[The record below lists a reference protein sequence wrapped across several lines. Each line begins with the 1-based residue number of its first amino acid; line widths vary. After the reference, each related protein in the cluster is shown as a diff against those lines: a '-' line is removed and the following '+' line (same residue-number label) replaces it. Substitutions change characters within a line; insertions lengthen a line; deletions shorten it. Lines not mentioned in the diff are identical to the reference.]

1 MRITDDRYSRDTA
14 RMNLAIRLIRL
25 EARTRTIRRWTGLS
39 DDRIRK
45 LYRSYLRDSK
55 TSVRRHRGKSP
66 QRSSVFLGT
75 GRAARHATALASLL
89 SAIGALPA
97 AAATQAAATAAN
109 KDHGW
114 RPALSGDLVC
124 DAYEAYCS
132 LLPSREI
139 GFEHAVLLASALSS
153 GRDLRL
159 AGCRFCASPVLAEA
173 VSLRPPVCDR
183 CTPRDD
189 ERPQRPG
196 AAKLGHPASPPTW
209 LLNANAAIRSPDPTS
224 TGAPKSAKRLTGSSA
239 RDPTMRRDS

>member
-25 EARTRTIRRWTGLS
+25 EARTRTIHRWTGLS

-45 LYRSYLRDSK
+45 LYRSYLRDNQA
-55 TSVRRHRGKSP
+55 SVRRHRGKSP

-75 GRAARHATALASLL
+75 GRTARHATALASLL

-97 AAATQAAATAAN
+97 PTN
-109 KDHGW
+109 KDRGG

-159 AGCRFCASPVLAEA
+159 VGCRFCASPVLAEA
-173 VSLRPPVCDR
+173 VSLRLPVCER
-183 CTPRDD
+183 CAPRDE
-189 ERPQRPG
+189 ERPPRPG
-196 AAKLGHPASPPTW
+196 AARIGHPASPPAW
-209 LLNANAAIRSPDPTS
+209 LLNANAPIRSPDRTL
-224 TGAPKSAKRLTGSSA
+224 TGAPTSARQSTGSSA
-239 RDPTMRRDS
+239 PDPTVRRDS

>member
-45 LYRSYLRDSK
+45 LYRSCLRDSK
-55 TSVRRHRGKSP
+55 SSVRRHRGKSP
-66 QRSSVFLGT
+66 QRSSVCLGT
-75 GRAARHATALASLL
+75 GRAVRHATALASLL

-97 AAATQAAATAAN
+97 PAN
-109 KDHGW
+109 KDRGA
-114 RPALSGDLVC
+114 RLALSGDLVC
-124 DAYEAYCS
+124 NAYEAYCS

-139 GFEHAVLLASALSS
+139 GFEHVILLASALSS

-173 VSLRPPVCDR
+173 VGLRPPVCER

-189 ERPQRPG
+189 ERPLRPG
-196 AAKLGHPASPPTW
+196 AAKLGHPASPLTW
-209 LLNANAAIRSPDPTS
+209 LLNANAPIRSPDRTS
-224 TGAPKSAKRLTGSSA
+224 TGAPTNATRPTGLSA
-239 RDPTMRRDS
+239 RDPTAPRDS

>member
-55 TSVRRHRGKSP
+55 SSVRRHRGKSP

-97 AAATQAAATAAN
+97 PAN
-109 KDHGW
+109 KDRGA

-139 GFEHAVLLASALSS
+139 GFEHAILLASALSS

-159 AGCRFCASPVLAEA
+159 ADCRFCASPVLAEA
-173 VSLRPPVCDR
+173 VGLRLPVCER

-189 ERPQRPG
+189 ERPLRPG

-209 LLNANAAIRSPDPTS
+209 LLNANAPIRSPDPTL
-224 TGAPKSAKRLTGSSA
+224 TGAPTSAKRPTGLSA
-239 RDPTMRRDS
+239 RDPTARRDS

>member
-55 TSVRRHRGKSP
+55 AAVRRHRGKSP

-89 SAIGALPA
+89 SAIGALP
-97 AAATQAAATAAN
+97 TPTN
-109 KDHGW
+109 KDLIG

-139 GFEHAVLLASALSS
+139 GFEHAILLASVLSS

-173 VSLRPPVCDR
+173 VSLRPPVCER

-196 AAKLGHPASPPTW
+196 AAKLSHPASPPTW
-209 LLNANAAIRSPDPTS
+209 LLNANAPIRSPDPTS
-224 TGAPKSAKRLTGSSA
+224 SGAPTSAKRPTGSSA
-239 RDPTMRRDS
+239 RGPIVRHDS

>member
-14 RMNLAIRLIRL
+14 RMDLAIRLIRL

-55 TSVRRHRGKSP
+55 ASVRRHRGKSP

-75 GRAARHATALASLL
+75 GRAARHATALAALL

-97 AAATQAAATAAN
+97 LAN
-109 KDHGW
+109 KDRGCK
-114 RPALSGDLVC
+114 PGLSGDLVC

-139 GFEHAVLLASALSS
+139 GFEHAILLASALSS

-159 AGCRFCASPVLAEA
+159 AGCRSCASPVLAEA
-173 VSLRPPVCDR
+173 VSLRLPMCER

-189 ERPQRPG
+189 ERPLRPG

-209 LLNANAAIRSPDPTS
+209 LLNANAPIRSPDPTL
-224 TGAPKSAKRLTGSSA
+224 TGAPTSAKPRTGSSA
-239 RDPTMRRDS
+239 RAPTARRDS

>member
-14 RMNLAIRLIRL
+14 RMDLAIRLIRL

-55 TSVRRHRGKSP
+55 SAVRRHRGKSP

-97 AAATQAAATAAN
+97 AAAIHPAAN
-109 KDHGW
+109 KERGG
-114 RPALSGDLVC
+114 RPALQGDLVC

-139 GFEHAVLLASALSS
+139 GFEHAILLAAALSS
-153 GRDLRL
+153 GSDLRL
-159 AGCRFCASPVLAEA
+159 AGCRSCASPVLAEA
-173 VSLRPPVCDR
+173 VSLRLPVCER
-183 CTPRDD
+183 CAPRDD
-189 ERPQRPG
+189 ERSQRVG
-196 AAKLGHPASPPTW
+196 AARLGHPASPPSW
-209 LLNANAAIRSPDPTS
+209 LLNANAPIRSPDPTS
-224 TGAPKSAKRLTGSSA
+224 TAAPTSAKRPTGSNG
-239 RDPTMRRDS
+239 RDPTARRDS

>member
-25 EARTRTIRRWTGLS
+25 EARTRTIRSWTGLS

-75 GRAARHATALASLL
+75 GRTARHATALASLL

-97 AAATQAAATAAN
+97 ASAN
-109 KDHGW
+109 KDRGG
-114 RPALSGDLVC
+114 RQPLAGELVC

-139 GFEHAVLLASALSS
+139 GFEHAILLASALSS

-159 AGCRFCASPVLAEA
+159 AGCRSCASPVLAEA
-173 VSLRPPVCDR
+173 VSLRLPLCER
-183 CTPRDD
+183 CTPRDQ
-189 ERPQRPG
+189 EQPPRPS
-196 AAKLGHPASPPTW
+196 AARLGHPAGPPTW
-209 LLNANAAIRSPDPTS
+209 LPNANAPIRSPDLTL
-224 TGAPKSAKRLTGSSA
+224 TGAPTSARHPTGSSA
-239 RDPTMRRDS
+239 RAPTVRRDS

>member
-14 RMNLAIRLIRL
+14 RMDLAIRLIRL

-55 TSVRRHRGKSP
+55 ASVRRHRGKSP

-89 SAIGALPA
+89 SAIGALPVP
-97 AAATQAAATAAN
+97 AN
-109 KDHGW
+109 KDRGG

-139 GFEHAVLLASALSS
+139 GFEHAILLASALSS

-159 AGCRFCASPVLAEA
+159 AGCRSCASPVLAEA
-173 VSLRPPVCDR
+173 VSLRLPVCER

-189 ERPQRPG
+189 ERLLRPG
-196 AAKLGHPASPPTW
+196 TAKLGHPASPPTW
-209 LLNANAAIRSPDPTS
+209 LLNANAPIRSPDPTL
-224 TGAPKSAKRLTGSSA
+224 TGAPTSAKRPTGSSA
-239 RDPTMRRDS
+239 RAPTARRDS

>member
-55 TSVRRHRGKSP
+55 SSVRRHRGKSP

-97 AAATQAAATAAN
+97 PAN
-109 KDHGW
+109 KDRGA

-139 GFEHAVLLASALSS
+139 GFEHAILLASALSS

-173 VSLRPPVCDR
+173 VGLRLPVCER

-189 ERPQRPG
+189 ERPLRPG
-196 AAKLGHPASPPTW
+196 AVKLGHPASPPAW
-209 LLNANAAIRSPDPTS
+209 LQNANAPIRTPDLTL
-224 TGAPKSAKRLTGSSA
+224 TGAPTSAKRPTGLSA
-239 RDPTMRRDS
+239 RDPTARRDS

>member
-14 RMNLAIRLIRL
+14 KMNLAIRLIRL

-55 TSVRRHRGKSP
+55 SSVRRHRGKSP
-66 QRSSVFLGT
+66 QRSNIFLGT

-97 AAATQAAATAAN
+97 AAAAN
-109 KDHGW
+109 KD
-114 RPALSGDLVC
+114 RNAKPALSGDLVC

-139 GFEHAVLLASALSS
+139 GFEHAILLASALSS
-153 GRDLRL
+153 GRELRL
-159 AGCRFCASPVLAEA
+159 ADCRQCASPVLADAINIRLPACERCEPPREEQPPRHAA
-173 VSLRPPVCDR
+173 VKLDRLSHTPAWSRPTTAP
-183 CTPRDD
+183 
-189 ERPQRPG
+189 
-196 AAKLGHPASPPTW
+196 
-209 LLNANAAIRSPDPTS
+209 IRSPDPIS
-224 TGAPKSAKRLTGSSA
+224 TGAPKSVSSPTGSSA
-239 RDPTMRRDS
+239 RVPTKAHDS